1 MMIYQPL
8 KSNIDQWGTKWYCV
22 EFTPSFN
29 SSSILVNV
37 TRAIM
42 GFVCAFVYMGVG
54 VQLQW

>member
-37 TRAIM
+37 TRAI
-42 GFVCAFVYMGVG
+42 
-54 VQLQW
+54 